1 MSAFLRSVTVVVVLV
16 VAACSDGAD
25 ARSSPSAEAVAANR
39 AVLAQVPMLDGEPLL
54 ADDTVGPPGGVGAMS
69 SVVHEAPPGM
79 TPEQLGDRFVS
90 ALEGWTVICRVDRQF
105 RTALD
110 LRRGDAWLN
119 VALGRGEIDGVSR
132 PLISVAVNA
141 LDGGTIEFDVVSRQV
156 CD

>member
-1 MSAFLRSVTVVVVLV
+1 M
-16 VAACSDGAD
+16 
-25 ARSSPSAEAVAANR
+25 
-39 AVLAQVPMLDGEPLL
+39 
-54 ADDTVGPPGGVGAMS
+54 
-69 SVVHEAPPGM
+69 
-79 TPEQLGDRFVS
+79 
-90 ALEGWTVICRVDRQF
+90 ICRVDRQF